1 MQPAIGFL
9 ISVGD
14 VSFDPSES
22 RDKSGKWSAGVG
34 ASEHAKSAVAWL
46 KSGEAKAAIAKL
58 NAPEHIK
65 AAATMAIQGALF
77 KIGVNDPHI
86 DQAVKYQVHTF
97 ANSVQVTRAHAR
109 QLMITAVK
117 ALKAARK

>member
-1 MQPAIGFL
+1 MA
-9 ISVGD
+9 
-14 VSFDPSES
+14 FDPSEQ
-22 RDKSGKWSAGVG
+22 RDRSGKWSAGVG

-46 KSGEAKAAIAKL
+46 KSDEAKAALAKL
-58 NAPEHIK
+58 SAPEHIK

-86 DQAVKYQVHTF
+86 DQAIKFQVHTF
-97 ANSVQVTRAHAR
+97 ANSMQITRAHAR

-117 ALKAARK
+117 ALKAVRR